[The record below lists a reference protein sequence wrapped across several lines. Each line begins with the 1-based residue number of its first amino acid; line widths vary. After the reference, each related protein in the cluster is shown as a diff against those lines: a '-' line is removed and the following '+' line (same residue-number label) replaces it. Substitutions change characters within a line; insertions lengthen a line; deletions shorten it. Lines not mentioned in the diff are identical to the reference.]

1 MNKKQ
6 KWICAALAAAMI
18 GTGSAASA
26 AGSVVWVL
34 AGTAAQA
41 DGSATRIAVPDRRAA
56 TEETKQTP
64 DAAQQE
70 APAPVAE
77 ETPAASETVTAV
89 PEQTVDA
96 PAEAEMVRPAA
107 ASEAATLE
115 TVPAEERSVP
125 SHVMTDEESI
135 RAASDEE
142 MGVTVSAQEPAAGM
156 VSAEDSAARDGGN
169 AAQSEED
176 RMTALADAQR
186 ADMDQR
192 KLAAL
197 QQQAEAAEAAA
208 PAEPEETAEPSEA
221 PEETPEPANEEESPV
236 EDAARETTSDEQEAA
251 RPAENAA
258 RETDSGEQEEE
269 PSEEEEEEGAG
280 ASISPENPMVVK
292 ADAMAYRGM
301 TGDVDVRGRVDITHM
316 QDRYQT
322 EHVYGNS
329 NTQQYIIPG
338 KVRWTSPGNDMTA
351 ESGTYNGKTTIATFE
366 GIKGWSQGKY
376 YYEGE
381 SGVYNRTDNKA
392 VVQKGYFTTKHAVA
406 KVPDYRI
413 EADSIDIYPN
423 DHYTAH
429 DVSLFLKNTRILT
442 LSSYSGSLKDGT
454 SLMTLIPSPTYDSDN
469 GWGLKNRLT
478 LPIGGAESDL
488 YFDARLAWYTKEGFK
503 PDVGL
508 RWDTA
513 PGTFR
518 FRYAEEESSVNDDHV
533 WVEKE
538 PSFSFDSRHFYIPKT
553 SFYVGARGE
562 IGHWTEG
569 RVSGSHKQWDV
580 YLSHNPITLG
590 PHLRFNWRLGY
601 LRDYYGYNDTI
612 RRNRYYSLGLSGT
625 YGIVRSWIN
634 YTDNNQQGR
643 TPYHFDTYDM
653 DKPVNTGVR
662 LQLTPL
668 DAISVSYSIDT
679 IDGELEHRYFT
690 YYRDMHS
697 FYGWIRYDN
706 VEKETEFMIMPKDFT
721 F

>member
-26 AGSVVWVL
+26 AAGSVVWVL

-41 DGSATRIAVPDRRAA
+41 DGSAVRIAVPDRRAPA
-56 TEETKQTP
+56 QGAESTP
-64 DAAQQE
+64 EA
-70 APAPVAE
+70 APAA
-77 ETPAASETVTAV
+77 
-89 PEQTVDA
+89 PE
-96 PAEAEMVRPAA
+96 AA
-107 ASEAATLE
+107 ASVAEGIPSE
-115 TVPAEERSVP
+115 TMSMTSPEVTGSPAEMETRQTAP
-125 SHVMTDEESI
+125 
-135 RAASDEE
+135 AKA
-142 MGVTVSAQEPAAGM
+142 AAGSSLTELES
-156 VSAEDSAARDGGN
+156 VAPQEEPDVQAAEEAPSL
-169 AAQSEED
+169 QED
-176 RMTALADAQR
+176 AVTALADAQR

-192 KLAAL
+192 KRAAL
-197 QQQAEAAEAAA
+197 QQAQAAQAAA
-208 PAEPEETAEPSEA
+208 PAEPADDGETSSAEVEAEETSADAAENEEQPASGDAED
-221 PEETPEPANEEESPV
+221 EETE
-236 EDAARETTSDEQEAA
+236 
-251 RPAENAA
+251 
-258 RETDSGEQEEE
+258 
-269 PSEEEEEEGAG
+269 AG

-351 ESGTYNGKTTIATFE
+351 ESGTYDGKTTIATFE
-366 GIKGWSQGKY
+366 GIKGWNEDKY

-429 DVSLFLKNTRILT
+429 NVSLFLKNTRILT
-442 LSSYSGSLKDGT
+442 LSSYSGSLQDGT
-454 SLMTLIPSPTYDSDN
+454 SLMTLIPSPTFDSDN
-469 GWGLKNRLT
+469 GWGLRNRLT
-478 LPIGGAESDL
+478 LPIGGPESDL
-488 YFDARLAWYTKEGFK
+488 YFNARLAWYTKEGFK

-508 RWDTA
+508 QWNTA

-518 FRYAEEESSVNDDHV
+518 FRYAKEESTVNDDHV

-538 PSFSFDSRHFYIPKT
+538 PSFSFNSRHFYIPKT

-612 RRNRYYSLGLSGT
+612 RRNRYYSLGLSGS
-625 YGIVRSWIN
+625 YGIFRSWIN
-634 YTDNNQQGR
+634 YTDNNQKGR

-653 DKPVNTGVR
+653 DKPVNIGTR

-668 DAISVSYSIDT
+668 DAISISYSIDT
-679 IDGELEHRYFT
+679 IDGELNHRYFT

>member
-26 AGSVVWVL
+26 AAGSVVWVL

-41 DGSATRIAVPDRRAA
+41 DGSAVRIAVPDRRAPA
-56 TEETKQTP
+56 QGAESMTEAAPAAPEAAASAAEGIPSENVSTTSPEVTGSPAEMETRQTASAKAAAAETETASAVS
-64 DAAQQE
+64 DAAS
-70 APAPVAE
+70 
-77 ETPAASETVTAV
+77 ASVSG
-89 PEQTVDA
+89 
-96 PAEAEMVRPAA
+96 PAA
-107 ASEAATLE
+107 A
-115 TVPAEERSVP
+115 
-125 SHVMTDEESI
+125 
-135 RAASDEE
+135 
-142 MGVTVSAQEPAAGM
+142 AQEPAGSTAVAG
-156 VSAEDSAARDGGN
+156 SSLTELESAAPQEEPDVQ
-169 AAQSEED
+169 AAEAAPSLQED
-176 RMTALADAQR
+176 AVTALADAQR

-197 QQQAEAAEAAA
+197 QQAQAAQAAASAEPADDGETSSAEVEAAPAAEA
-208 PAEPEETAEPSEA
+208 EETSDDAVENEEQPASGDAED
-221 PEETPEPANEEESPV
+221 EETE
-236 EDAARETTSDEQEAA
+236 
-251 RPAENAA
+251 
-258 RETDSGEQEEE
+258 
-269 PSEEEEEEGAG
+269 AG

-292 ADAMAYRGM
+292 ADAMAYRGL

-351 ESGTYNGKTTIATFE
+351 ESGTYDGKTTIATFE
-366 GIKGWSQGKY
+366 GIKGWSEDKY

-429 DVSLFLKNTRILT
+429 NVSLFLKNTRILT
-442 LSSYSGSLKDGT
+442 LSSYSGSLQDGT
-454 SLMTLIPSPTYDSDN
+454 SLMTLIPSPTFDSDN
-469 GWGLKNRLT
+469 GWGLRNRLT
-478 LPIGGAESDL
+478 LPIGGPESDL
-488 YFDARLAWYTKEGFK
+488 YFNARLAWYTKEGFK

-508 RWDTA
+508 QWNTA

-612 RRNRYYSLGLSGT
+612 RRNRYYSLGLSGS
-625 YGIVRSWIN
+625 YGIFRSWVN
-634 YTDNNQQGR
+634 YTDNNQKGR

-662 LQLTPL
+662 VQLTPL
-668 DAISVSYSIDT
+668 DAISISYSIDT

-697 FYGWIRYDN
+697 FSGWIRYDN
-706 VEKETEFMIMPKDFT
+706 VEKETEFMIMPKDFR

>member
-26 AGSVVWVL
+26 AAGGVVWVL
-34 AGTAAQA
+34 AGNAAQA
-41 DGSATRIAVPDRRAA
+41 DGSVTRIAVPDRRAPVQEA
-56 TEETKQTP
+56 ESTPEAPSAPEVAAPEAAGVPAETGRLPSPEETGS
-64 DAAQQE
+64 
-70 APAPVAE
+70 PAE
-77 ETPAASETVTAV
+77 METPQAV
-89 PEQTVDA
+89 PAKAA
-96 PAEAEMVRPAA
+96 PAETEPASA
-107 ASEAATLE
+107 ASEAAVNPAGGMAAAQE
-115 TVPAEERSVP
+115 TAGAPAAKDDSLAEP
-125 SHVMTDEESI
+125 
-135 RAASDEE
+135 
-142 MGVTVSAQEPAAGM
+142 EPAAPQEET
-156 VSAEDSAARDGGN
+156 VVQEAETPSLPEDSL
-169 AAQSEED
+169 
-176 RMTALADAQR
+176 TALADAQR
-186 ADMDQR
+186 ADMDRR

-197 QQQAEAAEAAA
+197 QQAQAAQAAA
-208 PAEPEETAEPSEA
+208 PEEPEEAADAAVA
-221 PEETPEPANEEESPV
+221 PEETPEAAGNVERTEMAGDTAREAAAPAAEEASDGAGKEDDQPASEESG
-236 EDAARETTSDEQEAA
+236 EADDEETE
-251 RPAENAA
+251 
-258 RETDSGEQEEE
+258 
-269 PSEEEEEEGAG
+269 AG
-280 ASISPENPMVVK
+280 ASISPENPMVVT

-329 NTQQYIIPG
+329 NTQQYVIPG
-338 KVRWTSPGNDMTA
+338 QVRWTSPGNDMTA

-366 GIKGWSQGKY
+366 GIKGWNQGKY

-381 SGVYNRTDNKA
+381 SGVYNRTENKA

-423 DHYTAH
+423 DHYKAH
-429 DVSLFLKNTRILT
+429 NVSLFVKNTRLIT
-442 LSSYSGSLKDGT
+442 LSSYSGSLKDET
-454 SLMTLIPSPTYDSDN
+454 SLLSLIPTPTYDSDN
-469 GWGLKNRLT
+469 GWGLRNRLT
-478 LPIGGAESDL
+478 LPIGGPESDL
-488 YFDARLAWYTKEGFK
+488 YFNARLAWYTKEGFK

-508 RWDTA
+508 QWNTA

-518 FRYAEEESSVNDDHV
+518 FRYAEEESTLNDDHV
-533 WVEKE
+533 WVKKE

-590 PHLRFNWRLGY
+590 PHLSFNWRLGY
-601 LRDYYGYNDTI
+601 LRDYYGYNDMI
-612 RRNRYYSLGLSGT
+612 RRNRYYSLGLSGS
-625 YGIVRSWIN
+625 YGIFRSWIN
-634 YTDNNQQGR
+634 YTDNNQEGW

>member
-26 AGSVVWVL
+26 AAGSVVWVL

-41 DGSATRIAVPDRRAA
+41 DGSAVRIAVPDRRAPA
-56 TEETKQTP
+56 QEMESTSE
-64 DAAQQE
+64 AA
-70 APAPVAE
+70 P
-77 ETPAASETVTAV
+77 
-89 PEQTVDA
+89 
-96 PAEAEMVRPAA
+96 A
-107 ASEAATLE
+107 ASEAAAPAAESVPVE
-115 TVPAEERSVP
+115 TVSMTSPEVTGSPAEMETRQTAP
-125 SHVMTDEESI
+125 AK
-135 RAASDEE
+135 AAAAETETTSA
-142 MGVTVSAQEPAAGM
+142 VSEVASNPVSGPAAAAQEPAGSTAAAGSSLM
-156 VSAEDSAARDGGN
+156 ESESAEPQEEIDVRAA
-169 AAQSEED
+169 EEAPSLQED
-176 RMTALADAQR
+176 AVTALADAQR

-197 QQQAEAAEAAA
+197 QQAQAAQAAASAEPADDGEAALSQEEAAPAAEAKETSDDAVENEEQ
-208 PAEPEETAEPSEA
+208 PASGDAEDEETE
-221 PEETPEPANEEESPV
+221 
-236 EDAARETTSDEQEAA
+236 
-251 RPAENAA
+251 
-258 RETDSGEQEEE
+258 
-269 PSEEEEEEGAG
+269 AG
-280 ASISPENPMVVK
+280 ASISSENPMVVK
-292 ADAMAYRGM
+292 ADAMAYRGL

-351 ESGTYNGKTTIATFE
+351 ESGTYDGKTTIATFE
-366 GIKGWSQGKY
+366 GIKGWNQGKY

-423 DHYTAH
+423 DHYKAH
-429 DVSLFLKNTRILT
+429 NVSLFVKNTRLIT
-442 LSSYSGSLKDGT
+442 LSSYSGSLKDET
-454 SLMTLIPSPTYDSDN
+454 SLLSLIPTPTFDSDN
-469 GWGLKNRLT
+469 GWGLRNRLT
-478 LPIGGAESDL
+478 LPIGGPESDL
-488 YFDARLAWYTKEGFK
+488 YFNARLAWYTKEGFK

-508 RWDTA
+508 QWNTA

-580 YLSHNPITLG
+580 YLSHNPVTLG
-590 PHLRFNWRLGY
+590 PHLRLNWRLGY

-612 RRNRYYSLGLSGT
+612 RRNRYYSLGLSGS
-625 YGIVRSWIN
+625 YGIFRSWIN
-634 YTDNNQQGR
+634 YTDNNQEGR

-653 DKPVNTGVR
+653 DKPVNTGIRV
-662 LQLTPL
+662 QLTPL
-668 DAISVSYSIDT
+668 DAISISYSIDT

-697 FYGWIRYDN
+697 FSGWIRYDN
-706 VEKETEFMIMPKDFT
+706 VEKETEFMIMPKDFR

>member
-26 AGSVVWVL
+26 AAGSVVWVL

-41 DGSATRIAVPDRRAA
+41 DGSAVRIAVPDRRAA
-56 TEETKQTP
+56 AQETGSTTE
-64 DAAQQE
+64 A
-70 APAPVAE
+70 APAA
-77 ETPAASETVTAV
+77 
-89 PEQTVDA
+89 PE
-96 PAEAEMVRPAA
+96 AA
-107 ASEAATLE
+107 AAA
-115 TVPAEERSVP
+115 A
-125 SHVMTDEESI
+125 
-135 RAASDEE
+135 
-142 MGVTVSAQEPAAGM
+142 AQEPAGTTAAADSSLTELE
-156 VSAEDSAARDGGN
+156 SAVPQMGTDVQEAEAPSLQEDAV
-169 AAQSEED
+169 
-176 RMTALADAQR
+176 TALADAQR

-192 KLAAL
+192 KRAAL
-197 QQQAEAAEAAA
+197 QQAQAAKAAVSADDGETSSAEVEAAPAAEA
-208 PAEPEETAEPSEA
+208 EETSDDAVENKEQPASGDAED
-221 PEETPEPANEEESPV
+221 EETE
-236 EDAARETTSDEQEAA
+236 
-251 RPAENAA
+251 
-258 RETDSGEQEEE
+258 
-269 PSEEEEEEGAG
+269 AG

-292 ADAMAYRGM
+292 ADAMAYRGL

-351 ESGTYNGKTTIATFE
+351 ESGTYDGKTTIATFE
-366 GIKGWSQGKY
+366 GIKGWSEDKY

-429 DVSLFLKNTRILT
+429 NVSLFLKNTRILT
-442 LSSYSGSLKDGT
+442 LSSYSGSLQDGT
-454 SLMTLIPSPTYDSDN
+454 SLMTLIPSPTFDSDN
-469 GWGLKNRLT
+469 GWGLRNRLT
-478 LPIGGAESDL
+478 LPIGGPESDL
-488 YFDARLAWYTKEGFK
+488 YFNARLAWYTKEGFK

-508 RWDTA
+508 QWNTA

-612 RRNRYYSLGLSGT
+612 RRNRYYSLGLSGS
-625 YGIVRSWIN
+625 YGIFRSWIN
-634 YTDNNQQGR
+634 YTDNNQKGR

-653 DKPVNTGVR
+653 DKPVNIGTR

-668 DAISVSYSIDT
+668 DAISISYSIDT
-679 IDGELEHRYFT
+679 IDGELNHRYFT